1 MELETKL
8 ALLTQAAIWEPAE
21 ETSPAGRAG
30 APLMDCIYEA
40 RAHGRP
46 VRLLK
51 VLLTSACER
60 DCYYCPFRAGRSF
73 RRATFQPDELARAF
87 HAMHQRG
94 LVDGLFL
101 SSGIVGGGVRT
112 QDRLLA
118 VAELL
123 RRRYGYRGYLHLKL
137 MPGAEPDQVREAMRW
152 ADRVSINLEAPN
164 PERLSRLAPHKVFGA
179 ELERPL
185 YTAGRIRQEEPPVI
199 AWSGRWPSLTTQ
211 MVVGAAGESDREILE
226 TTARLH
232 REIGLARVYFSP
244 FHPVPDTPFE
254 GLPPTPPLRAQRLYQ
269 AEWLLRAYGF
279 RLEELPFDER
289 GNLPLE
295 EDPKWAWARRSL
307 LERPVEIHRASYE
320 ELLRVPGIGPKTA
333 RALLRARREGR
344 LTQPEDLAALGVPL
358 ARAAPF
364 ITLHGRR
371 PADTLPLPMGLP

>member
-1 MELETKL
+1 
-8 ALLTQAAIWEPAE
+8 
-21 ETSPAGRAG
+21 
-30 APLMDCIYEA
+30 
-40 RAHGRP
+40 
-46 VRLLK
+46 
-51 VLLTSACER
+51 
-60 DCYYCPFRAGRSF
+60 
-73 RRATFQPDELARAF
+73 
-87 HAMHQRG
+87 
-94 LVDGLFL
+94 
-101 SSGIVGGGVRT
+101 
-112 QDRLLA
+112 
-118 VAELL
+118 
-123 RRRYGYRGYLHLKL
+123 
-137 MPGAEPDQVREAMRW
+137 MPGVEPDQVREAMRW

-164 PERLSRLAPHKVFGA
+164 PERLSRLAPQKVFGA

-185 YTAGRIRQEEPPVI
+185 YTAGRIRREEPPGI

-226 TTARLH
+226 TAARLH

-254 GLPPTPPLRAQRLYQ
+254 GLPPTPPVRAHRLYQ

-295 EDPKWAWARRSL
+295 EDPKWAWARRTL
-307 LERPVEIHRASYE
+307 LERPVEIQRASYE

-364 ITLHGRR
+364 ITLRGRR
-371 PADTLPLPMGLP
+371 PAHTLPLPMGHP

>member
-1 MELETKL
+1 MELEEKL
-8 ALLTQAAIWEPAE
+8 ALLTRAAAWEPAE
-21 ETSPAGRAG
+21 ETDPSGRAG

-40 RAHGRP
+40 RAHGRA

-73 RRATFQPDELARAF
+73 RRATFRPEELARAF
-87 HAMHQRG
+87 HAMYQRG

-101 SSGIVGGGVRT
+101 SSGIVGGGIRT

-118 VAELL
+118 VAEQL

-164 PERLSRLAPHKVFGA
+164 PERLARLAPHKAFAA
-179 ELERPL
+179 ELEAPL
-185 YTAGRIRQEEPPVI
+185 YAAGRIRREEPPAA

-211 MVVGAAGESDREILE
+211 LVVGAAGESDREILA

-232 REIGLARVYFSP
+232 REIGLARVYYSP
-244 FHPVPDTPFE
+244 FHPVPDTPLE
-254 GLPPTPPLRAQRLYQ
+254 DLPPASPLRAQRLYQ
-269 AEWLLRAYGF
+269 AEWLLRVYGF
-279 RLEELPFDER
+279 RLEELPFDEA
-289 GNLPLE
+289 GNLPQA
-295 EDPKWAWARRSL
+295 EDPKRAWARRAL
-307 LERPVEIHRASYE
+307 ADRPVEINRASYE
-320 ELLRVPGIGPKTA
+320 ELVRVPGIGPKTA
-333 RALLRARREGR
+333 QAILRARREGA
-344 LTQPEDLAALGVPL
+344 LTRPEGLAALGVSL

-364 ITLHGRR
+364 ITLNGRR
-371 PADTLPLPMGLP
+371 LPHTPPLPIG